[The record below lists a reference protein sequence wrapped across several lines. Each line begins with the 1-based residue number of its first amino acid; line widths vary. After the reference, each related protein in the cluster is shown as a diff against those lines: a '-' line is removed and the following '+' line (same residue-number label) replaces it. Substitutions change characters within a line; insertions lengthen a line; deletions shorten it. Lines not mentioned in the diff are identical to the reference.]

1 MKKTLILLLT
11 LSALLCGCGGKKT
24 ETTGAPAAEPEVI
37 DTAAPATEK
46 PTIPDDQEA
55 IVAPT
60 EDAVEI
66 VYLPT
71 RMSNLDE
78 NGTERWHREYAY
90 DTQGRLTGEWEFD
103 ADGQLTYYA
112 AITYTDSGRE
122 WLYTYPEGRTMTVR
136 ETWDEQGNLLLWEC
150 IEDGAVEYYTE
161 YTYNEQGWMLGY
173 TTVYT
178 QEGSPMS
185 CTYEYDDRGNQ
196 IRVCEYSG
204 DELMGTTER
213 EFDAENRVTKAVYV
227 DALSDW
233 TFTNEY
239 TWEGSTET
247 SVQLDSEGNENM
259 KTITSYDA
267 SGNIL
272 RQETWQADN
281 TVSCVEYTYEPF
293 DIPVQ

>member
-1 MKKTLILLLT
+1 MKKTLILLLIFV
-11 LSALLCGCGGKKT
+11 LLLCGCGEKET
-24 ETTGAPAAEPEVI
+24 ETTAAP
-37 DTAAPATEK
+37 TAAPEVVETAAPVTEV
-46 PTIPDDQEA
+46 PTIPADQEA
-55 IVAPT
+55 VT
-60 EDAVEI
+60 EPAEEEVVI

-78 NGTERWHREYAY
+78 TGAERWHREYAY
-90 DTQGRLTGEWEFD
+90 DAQGRLTGEWEFSG
-103 ADGQLTYYA
+103 DGELIYYA
-112 AITYTDSGRE
+112 AVTYTDSGRE
-122 WLYTYPEGRTMTVR
+122 WLYTYPEGRTMTIR

-161 YTYNEQGWMLGY
+161 YTYNEQGWLLGY
-173 TTVYT
+173 TTVYVH
-178 QEGSPMS
+178 EGSPMS

-196 IRVCEYSG
+196 IRVSEYTG

-213 EFDAENRVTKAVYV
+213 EFDEENRVTRAVYV

-239 TWEGSTET
+239 TWDGNTET
-247 SVQLDSEGNENM
+247 AVQLNGDGQQGM
-259 KTITSYDA
+259 TTITSYDDD
-267 SGNIL
+267 GNVL
-272 RQETWQADN
+272 RQETIQVDE